1 MKTKNIKKLILT
13 FLNLF
18 VYFGLFSFVSAVDY
32 TLLEPLPG
40 IESVS
45 TRGFGEYLSSMFSLA
60 ISVAAILAVV
70 QLSIAGFKYLTE
82 ESFTG
87 KTDARK
93 KITNAFIGL
102 ILLLSSYLLLRTI
115 NPDLVENEFD
125 IPTVTPG
132 AVQTVDD
139 GLGASH

>member
-1 MKTKNIKKLILT
+1 MKNKNRKKIILT

-40 IESVS
+40 IESVP
-45 TRGFGEYLSSMFSLA
+45 TKGFGEYLSSVFGLA
-60 ISVAAILAVV
+60 ISVAAVLAVL

-93 KITNAFIGL
+93 KITNAIVGL
-102 ILLLSSYLLLRTI
+102 VLLLSSYLLLRTI

-132 AVQTVDD
+132 AVPVDD
-139 GLGASH
+139 DLAPSH